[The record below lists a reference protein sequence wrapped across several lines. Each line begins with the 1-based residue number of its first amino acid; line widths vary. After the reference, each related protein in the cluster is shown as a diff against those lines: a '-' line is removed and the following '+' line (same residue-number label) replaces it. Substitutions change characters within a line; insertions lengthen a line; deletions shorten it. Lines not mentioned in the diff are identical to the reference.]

1 MREVQSRDEQVDKVT
16 LQAFWVK
23 VFSHNLADKILAR
36 ASPAVHGQSQCFLG
50 IFIVLEAGQCLE
62 NHFGG
67 EVLSKQ
73 LRLQVQLEGCG
84 GQPETERKI
93 YVKKAPETGRREAQ
107 LSG

>member
-1 MREVQSRDEQVDKVT
+1 MREVQGRDEQVDKVT
-16 LQAFWVK
+16 LQAFWVE
-23 VFSHNLADKILAR
+23 VLSHNLADKILAR

-73 LRLQVQLEGCG
+73 LCLQVQLEGCG
-84 GQPETERKI
+84 GQPETERKK
-93 YVKKAPETGRREAQ
+93 YTLKKSTEKGAA
-107 LSG
+107 